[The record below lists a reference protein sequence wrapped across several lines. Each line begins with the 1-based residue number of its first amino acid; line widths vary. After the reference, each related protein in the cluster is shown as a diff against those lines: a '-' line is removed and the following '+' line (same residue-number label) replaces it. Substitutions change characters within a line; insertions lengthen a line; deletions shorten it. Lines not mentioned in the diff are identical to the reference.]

1 MNNASSNRKTRILV
15 VEDEDDIR
23 DMIALSLNAAG
34 FQVLCA
40 RDGQEGFAL
49 ALDQKP
55 QLMVLDWM
63 MPQMNG
69 LELLRRLRRD
79 ERCADMPVIM
89 LSAKAEV
96 DNKTQ
101 GLDSGADDYVSKP
114 FSPKELISRINA
126 ILRRRENRES
136 PSSALRVK
144 NLLLD
149 PGNHIASINEQ
160 NISLGP
166 TEFKLLQFFM
176 THPDKVYSR
185 AQLLDQVWG
194 NAVYIDE
201 RTVDVH
207 IRRLRLALSVDAHDT
222 LIQTIR
228 GSGYRFS
235 EKFNG
240 SH

>member
-1 MNNASSNRKTRILV
+1 MNNVHPPRTRLLV

-49 ALDQKP
+49 AIDQKP
-55 QLMVLDWM
+55 QLIVLDWM
-63 MPQMNG
+63 MPQVNG

-79 ERCADMPVIM
+79 ERCANIPVIM
-89 LSAKAEV
+89 LSAKTEV

-114 FSPKELISRINA
+114 FSPKELVSRIKA
-126 ILRRRENRES
+126 VLRRHDNGDN
-136 PSSALRVK
+136 PPAALRVK

-149 PGNHIASINEQ
+149 PVSHVVTISDQ
-160 NISLGP
+160 LISLGP
-166 TEFKLLQFFM
+166 TEFKLLHFFM

-185 AQLLDQVWG
+185 EQLLDQVWG

-207 IRRLRLALSVDAHDT
+207 IRRLRLALGIDEHDK

-235 EKFNG
+235 GKFSG